1 MQPYSRKDRYSHRQ
15 TIVAMVAAGVIGL
28 GGAAVMPTGQGAAK
42 DTLRGQ
48 SSANTTSQPITARQD
63 DEWERDDLA

>member
-15 TIVAMVAAGVIGL
+15 TIVAMVAAGMLGL

-48 SSANTTSQPITARQD
+48 NNTATSQSLAVRVD
-63 DEWERDDLA
+63 DERDADDLT